1 MNSSKIIAII
11 AVVLVVVAGVAGIII
26 LTKDDGSS
34 GTVTDMRGRLV
45 DVPDEINSIVGFG
58 SCSLE
63 LISFF
68 DMVNNVTYVDQNENF
83 ATGDRTHS
91 YVMSGKLGGLSK
103 LDQNDHEAVA
113 SSDAN
118 LIIMSTIEVE
128 KLNEYQ
134 EKYGIPVFAIN
145 ADLEFGDEYYK
156 QLELLGKI
164 FNEEDRAKEL
174 VDGIKGLISD
184 ITSVVPA
191 SDGTTAYASGM
202 NFYGSGT
209 IPFLKTSGDYL
220 PFIYSNI
227 ANVSNTNPEPPGKQ
241 PYVTDLETVLA
252 KAPDY
257 IFIDG
262 VGLTSSLEYMKNN
275 KALFIEKNVGAVVN
289 EDIYS
294 TLVYK
299 AWGTNWQNVLI
310 NVYYVAKVF
319 HEDLFTWSFEEKA
332 DEILQLFY
340 PGTTVTYSQLA
351 AASSSGGCNHVTL

>member
-1 MNSSKIIAII
+1 MNSGKIIAIV
-11 AVVLVVVAGVAGIII
+11 AVVLVIAAGAAGIII
-26 LTKDDGSS
+26 LSKDDDSS

-45 DVPDEINSIVGFG
+45 DVPDEINSIICFS

-63 LISFF
+63 LVSFF
-68 DMVNNVTYVDQNENF
+68 DMVNNVKYVDQNENF
-83 ATGDRTHS
+83 TTGDRTHS
-91 YVMSGKLGGLSK
+91 YVMSNKLGDLPK

-113 SSDAN
+113 VTNAD

-128 KLNEYQ
+128 RLNEYQ
-134 EKYGIPVFAIN
+134 TKYRIPVFAIN

-164 FNEEDRAKEL
+164 FNEEARATEL
-174 VDGIKGLISD
+174 VDGIQKLISD

-202 NFYGSGT
+202 NFFGSGT

-227 ANVSNTNPEPPGKQ
+227 ENTFNTNPDPPGKQ
-241 PYVTDLETVLA
+241 PYVTDLETVLE

-262 VGLTSSLEYMKNN
+262 VGLTSSINYIKDN
-275 KALFIEKNVGAVVN
+275 KALFIGKNVGAVVDGN
-289 EDIYS
+289 IYS

-319 HEDLFTWSFEEKA
+319 HEDLFTWSFEDKA

-351 AASSSGGCNHVTL
+351 NASSGGECRQITL